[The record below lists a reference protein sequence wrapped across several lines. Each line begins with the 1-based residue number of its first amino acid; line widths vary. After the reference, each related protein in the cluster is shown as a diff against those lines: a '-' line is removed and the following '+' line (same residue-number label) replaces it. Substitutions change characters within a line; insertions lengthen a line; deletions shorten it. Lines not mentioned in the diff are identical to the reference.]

1 MVCRFLVCGFTGGGL
16 VKYWRHNYCAEFS
29 IIAHSGVRVVKVG
42 YNTTHLV
49 TAGADRQ
56 LKVWRL
62 EGGQALCGLS
72 HPGGAVQDMKVGRE
86 NIITASVNKSLY
98 VHQVETLSSGEVR
111 LRTVLRLRGHTRAVT
126 CLDYDDHWVL
136 SGSLDKTVRLWTDSR
151 TQHCQVLTGHF
162 LKVSD
167 VKLSHPLAVSVSWDG
182 TLRLW
187 DLTANTAIRIIEH
200 RLHLER
206 VSLCGR
212 WVVTSD
218 EDSTVFVFSMAE
230 ARSKEL
236 PQVIGVRSEARRQ
249 VGVRSLNTY
258 SGDIVDI
265 KVEDG
270 ALVTLINT
278 GDTKETIQGR
288 IVCQVSQYSGAA
300 SMFLKCKLLFK

>member
-1 MVCRFLVCGFTGGGL
+1 MVSRFLVCGFTGGGL
-16 VKYWRHNYCAEFS
+16 VKYWRKNYCAEFS
-29 IIAHSGVRVVKVG
+29 ITAHSGVAVLKVG
-42 YNTTHLV
+42 YNSSHLV

-62 EGGQALCGLS
+62 EDGEALCQLS
-72 HPGGAVQDMKVGRE
+72 HPGGSVQDMEVGRE
-86 NIITASVNKSLY
+86 RIVTASANRSLY
-98 VHQVETLSSGEVR
+98 VHQVETGSGGEVR

-126 CLDYDDHWVL
+126 CLHCEADLVL
-136 SGSLDKTVRLWTDSR
+136 SGALDKTVRLWSVSR
-151 TQHCQVLTGHF
+151 AQQTAVLTGHF

-187 DLTANTAIRIIEH
+187 DLKTNTCIRTIEH

-212 WVVTSD
+212 WLVTSD
-218 EDSTVFVFSMAE
+218 EDSTVFVFSLAA
-230 ARSKEL
+230 ARSQEL
-236 PQVIGVRSEARRQ
+236 PQVIGVGSEARRE
-249 VGVRSLNTY
+249 VGVRCLNTY

-270 ALVTLINT
+270 ALLTLINT

-288 IVCQVSQYSGAA
+288 IVSQVSQ
-300 SMFLKCKLLFK
+300 